1 MYIYIYIYTGI
12 PVATLPD
19 SSPPLALRG
28 GSAYGPYECCR
39 CTSHKKNG
47 LLRFKISQL
56 VKLIL
61 NFLFIKFYDP
71 GSFTLAVIV
80 KTPIGT

>member
-1 MYIYIYIYTGI
+1 M
-12 PVATLPD
+12 
-19 SSPPLALRG
+19 ALM
-28 GSAYGPYECCR
+28 SDAAVLL
-39 CTSHKKNG
+39 TKKKQNG
-47 LLRFKISQL
+47 LIRFKMSKL

-80 KTPIGT
+80 KTPISVTLFGQG